1 MSAQESGHASDDTGA
16 LLVSVAARLTRL
28 YGKVLMQLKTPLT
41 FRQQRLL
48 MRVREGH
55 TSLAALAGF
64 ANLTV
69 PTVSESIDV
78 LVRRELMTRTENP
91 ENRRS
96 MLLRLTPLGERALDE
111 ADTALDEVNRL
122 LLTEVAPDQLAVLH
136 KALGNIFDVAT
147 TYFRADGTANK
158 AKTRR

>member
-1 MSAQESGHASDDTGA
+1 
-16 LLVSVAARLTRL
+16 
-28 YGKVLMQLKTPLT
+28 
-41 FRQQRLL
+41 
-48 MRVREGH
+48 
-55 TSLAALAGF
+55 LATLAGF

-122 LLTEVAPDQLAVLH
+122 LLTEVAPDELAVLH

-158 AKTRR
+158 AKARR

>member
-1 MSAQESGHASDDTGA
+1 
-16 LLVSVAARLTRL
+16 LVAVAARLTRL
-28 YGKVLMQLKTPLT
+28 YGKVLTQLETPLT
-41 FRQQRLL
+41 FRQQRVL

-55 TSLAALAGF
+55 TSMATLAGL

-69 PTVSESIDV
+69 PTVSEGIDV

-111 ADTALDEVNRL
+111 ADAALDEVNRI

-136 KALGNIFDVAT
+136 KALGSIFDAAT
-147 TYFRADGTANK
+147 TYFRADGTVNK